1 MRLVSRREPQPSLDS
16 DVGALGVISGGGGGR
31 VPAALFGVVKTV
43 VVLEGAGR
51 GVRGAAG
58 EEGAA
63 QQGEDGAYP
72 AGIEGEAEGHE
83 AFLLVSPDGEPDGGH
98 QTAQAWGDRSRVRN
112 NRDET
117 EQDTS
122 QQTHLGRQNGD
133 SRRYIL
139 EKPLPNAKIS
149 ADR

>member
-1 MRLVSRREPQPSLDS
+1 M
-16 DVGALGVISGGGGGR
+16 GALGVINGGGGGR
-31 VPAALFGVVKTV
+31 VRASLFGVIKTV

-72 AGIEGEAEGHE
+72 AGIEGVAEGHE
-83 AFLLVSPDGEPDGGH
+83 AFLLVSPDGEPDGGD
-98 QTAQAWGDRSRVRN
+98 QTAQAWGGDRSEVRN
-112 NRDET
+112 HRDET
-117 EQDTS
+117 EQDMS
-122 QQTHLGRQNGD
+122 QQTHLGKQNGD

-139 EKPLPNAKIS
+139 EKLIPNAKIS
-149 ADR
+149 AKR